1 MEKSITQVEYQDFV
15 ALLYRIR
22 SFFWAILL
30 TMLVFGGTGYFVSTN
45 MIEPQYESA
54 ITMIVNTRQDNA
66 AVVTND
72 NINSAKNLVTTYSVI
87 IRSNT
92 VLEKTI
98 ELLDL
103 DMRYETLYGKVT
115 VEPVNGTPIMRI
127 AVKCNDKELSKQI
140 VKTIS
145 EVAPDIIVDSVEAGS
160 CKVISKVM
168 TSEKP
173 VTPNVKKNVAL
184 MAALGLLSSLFLII
198 LLDLLK
204 ERCIVTSDEAQNYL
218 DIPVLGIIPEVKE

>member
-15 ALLYRIR
+15 VLFYRIR

-30 TMLVFGGTGYFVSTN
+30 SMIVFGGIGYFVSTT

-54 ITMIVNTRQDNA
+54 ITMIVNTRQENA

-98 ELLDL
+98 ELLNL
-103 DMRYETLYGKVT
+103 DMRYEDLYKKVT
-115 VEPVNGTPIMRI
+115 VEPVNGTPIMRV
-127 AVKCNDKELSKQI
+127 AVRYKDKDLSEKI

-168 TSEKP
+168 NSEKP

-184 MAALGLLSSLFLII
+184 MAALGLLSSLFVII
-198 LLDLLK
+198 LFDLLK
-204 ERCIVTSDEAQNYL
+204 ERCIVTSEELQNYL